1 LSLIQGKHGKYL
13 QAFFYG
19 VVILVNRSW
28 FHLISYYEK
37 YILYSENIKLS
48 MCNIGIMKK
57 VEQLVVLS
65 TL

>member
-1 LSLIQGKHGKYL
+1 MKNIYYIVKILN
-13 QAFFYG
+13 
-19 VVILVNRSW
+19 ILVNRSW